1 MSFFDIE
8 AQTSKG
14 KSQPEPQSST
24 NQKTRE
30 LSDLIEAFAEQSRI
44 LEKECTKIGSK
55 RDSKELRY
63 MIETELIPNCTSV
76 RDKIEGN
83 IAIHPNGKLSG
94 DFRNL
99 KTKYQSLQQSYNQRK
114 NLYSL
119 KPTVQPATPRGRN
132 DAYPRTEAIR
142 QDPESN
148 YISIKVNEQ
157 TPLLHEE
164 EQHQLQLQEEQ
175 EQEQEQQ
182 KQQQGLSQEDLDFQT
197 IIHQERSQQI
207 GRIHT
212 AVQEVNAIFHQLG
225 SLVKEQG
232 EQVTDIDE
240 NISHLHDNMQNANKQ
255 LTRAD
260 QHQRQRNKC
269 GKVTLI
275 IVIVVC
281 MVVLLAVIS

>member
-8 AQTSKG
+8 AQSSKG
-14 KSQPEPQSST
+14 NSQQEPQFST
-24 NQKTRE
+24 NQKTKE
-30 LSDLIEAFAEQSRI
+30 LSNLIETFAEQSRV

-63 MIETELIPNCTSV
+63 KIETELIPNCTSV
-76 RDKIEGN
+76 RDKIESN
-83 IAIHPNGKLSG
+83 ILIHQNGKLSA
-94 DFRNL
+94 DFKNL

-114 NLYSL
+114 
-119 KPTVQPATPRGRN
+119 KIH
-132 DAYPRTEAIR
+132 PRTEAVR
-142 QDPESN
+142 QDPESS

-157 TPLLHEE
+157 SPLLHNEG
-164 EQHQLQLQEEQ
+164 QHQLQLQEEQ
-175 EQEQEQQ
+175 EQ
-182 KQQQGLSQEDLDFQT
+182 QQQGLSQEELDFQT

-232 EQVTDIDE
+232 EQVTTIDE

-255 LTRAD
+255 LSRAD
-260 QHQRQRNKC
+260 QHQRDRNKC

-275 IVIVVC
+275 IIIVVC
-281 MVVLLAVIS
+281 MVVLLAVLS

>member
-8 AQTSKG
+8 AQSSKNN
-14 KSQPEPQSST
+14 SRPEPQSST

-30 LSDLIEAFAEQSRI
+30 LSDLIETFAEQSRI
-44 LEKECTKIGSK
+44 LEKKCTKIGSK

-63 MIETELIPNCTSV
+63 KIETELIPNCTSV
-76 RDKIEGN
+76 RDTIESN
-83 IAIHPNGKLSG
+83 ILIHQNGKLSG
-94 DFRNL
+94 DFKNL

-114 NLYSL
+114 SL
-119 KPTVQPATPRGRN
+119 FPLKATITPGMSKGRN
-132 DAYPRTEAIR
+132 NVHPRTEAIR
-142 QDPESN
+142 QDPESS

-157 TPLLHEE
+157 TPLLRNEG
-164 EQHQLQLQEEQ
+164 QHQLQLQEEQ
-175 EQEQEQQ
+175 ELEQGH
-182 KQQQGLSQEDLDFQT
+182 QGLSQEELDFQT
-197 IIHQERSQQI
+197 IIHQERSHQI

-212 AVQEVNAIFHQLG
+212 AVQEVNAIFSQLG

-232 EQVTDIDE
+232 EQVTTIDE

-255 LTRAD
+255 LTMAD
-260 QHQRQRNKC
+260 QHQRERNKC

-275 IVIVVC
+275 VAIVVC

>member
-8 AQTSKG
+8 AQTSKN
-14 KSQPEPQSST
+14 KSQPEPESST

-30 LSDLIEAFAEQSRI
+30 LSDLIERFAEQSRI

-63 MIETELIPNCTSV
+63 MIETELIPNCTSL

-83 IAIHPNGKLSG
+83 IVIHPNGKLSG

-99 KTKYQSLQQSYNQRK
+99 KAKNQSLQQSYNQRK

-119 KPTVQPATPRGRN
+119 KPAVQPATSRGRN
-132 DAYPRTEAIR
+132 DAHPRTEAIR
-142 QDPESN
+142 QDPESG

-175 EQEQEQQ
+175 EQTQEQQ
-182 KQQQGLSQEDLDFQT
+182 KEQQGLSQEELDFQT

-260 QHQRQRNKC
+260 QHQSQRNKC
-269 GKVTLI
+269 GRVTLI
-275 IVIVVC
+275 IVIVMC
-281 MVVLLAVIS
+281 MVVLLAVLS

>member
-8 AQTSKG
+8 AQSSNG
-14 KSQPEPQSST
+14 NSQQEPQFST
-24 NQKTRE
+24 NQKTKE
-30 LSDLIEAFAEQSRI
+30 LSNLIETFAEQSRV

-63 MIETELIPNCTSV
+63 KIETELIPNCTSV
-76 RDKIEGN
+76 RDKIESN
-83 IAIHPNGKLSG
+83 ILIHQNGKLSA
-94 DFRNL
+94 DFKNL

-114 NLYSL
+114 SL
-119 KPTVQPATPRGRN
+119 FPLKTPISPGTSKERKEIH
-132 DAYPRTEAIR
+132 PRTEAVR
-142 QDPESN
+142 QDPESS

-157 TPLLHEE
+157 SPLLHNEG
-164 EQHQLQLQEEQ
+164 QHQLQLQEEQ
-175 EQEQEQQ
+175 EQ
-182 KQQQGLSQEDLDFQT
+182 QQQGLSQEELDFQT

-232 EQVTDIDE
+232 EQVTTIDE

-255 LTRAD
+255 LSRAD
-260 QHQRQRNKC
+260 QHQRDRNKC

-275 IVIVVC
+275 IIIVVC
-281 MVVLLAVIS
+281 MVVLLAVLS

>member
-8 AQTSKG
+8 AQPSDG
-14 KSQPEPQSST
+14 NSQSEPLSST
-24 NQKTRE
+24 NQKTKE
-30 LSDLIEAFAEQSRI
+30 LSDLIETFAEQSRV
-44 LEKECTKIGSK
+44 LEKECAKIGSK

-63 MIETELIPNCTSV
+63 RIETELIPHCTNV
-76 RDKIEGN
+76 RDKIESSF
-83 IAIHPNGKLSG
+83 IIHQNGKLSG
-94 DFRNL
+94 DFKNV

-114 NLYSL
+114 ILYPLKATIVPETSKERNNLH
-119 KPTVQPATPRGRN
+119 
-132 DAYPRTEAIR
+132 PRTEAIR
-142 QDPESN
+142 QNPESS

-157 TPLLHEE
+157 TPLLHDE
-164 EQHQLQLQEEQ
+164 EQDQLQLQEEQ
-175 EQEQEQQ
+175 EQEQQQ
-182 KQQQGLSQEDLDFQT
+182 KQALSQEELDFQT

-232 EQVTDIDE
+232 EQVTTIDE

-255 LTRAD
+255 LARAD
-260 QHQRQRNKC
+260 EHQRQRNKC

-275 IVIVVC
+275 VIIVVC
-281 MVVLLAVIS
+281 VVVLLAVIS